1 MHFFGVAPAPNSGE
15 IMKKISTTLSILFL
29 VAISVSAQSPPTLR
43 IVTETPG
50 LPSELYYGDVKIK
63 PVRLRPGTNQV
74 ITIDDIDFL
83 VQQQYIDF
91 LGRFPDQT
99 GFQNWVNTVT
109 GCPNGGFGEFDNPNC
124 DRVHMSAGFVQ
135 SYEFQGRGY
144 WLLRVGYV
152 GLDRHI
158 IDGSRNRK
166 SSLNYSEF
174 IGGLQQIGGPGGLNQ
189 TPAENAAKIAFANT
203 FVQRADFLALFP
215 NSDSNSTYVNK
226 LEANAG
232 VTLSNKQTLVD
243 ALNASTMTRAD
254 VLRNVVESQVVFD
267 KYIINS
273 FVDMEYK
280 GYLRRDPD
288 TIGYN
293 NWIDTLTANPSD
305 YRHMVFGFIYS
316 SEYRSRF

>member
-1 MHFFGVAPAPNSGE
+1 
-15 IMKKISTTLSILFL
+15 MKKIGVTLIIIAFACLGAL
-29 VAISVSAQSPPTLR
+29 AQSPTLEIR
-43 IVTETPG
+43 TETPG
-50 LPSELYYGDVKIK
+50 LPSELFYGNVKVK

-74 ITIDDIDFL
+74 ITIDDIDFM
-83 VQQQYIDF
+83 VQQQYLDF
-91 LGRFPDQT
+91 LGRFPDQG
-99 GFQNWVNTVT
+99 GFTNWVNTVS

-144 WLLRVGYV
+144 WLLRFGYV

-158 IDGSRNRK
+158 IDGARNRK
-166 SSLNYSEF
+166 SSLTYTTEF
-174 IGGLQQIGGPGGLNQ
+174 IPGLQQIGGSNS
-189 TPAENAAKIAFANT
+189 PAQEEAAKVVYMNA

-226 LEANAG
+226 LETNAG
-232 VTLSNKQTLVD
+232 VTLVSSFKQAQLDGLNGGTL
-243 ALNASTMTRAD
+243 TRAQ
-254 VLRNVVESQVVFD
+254 VLRNIVESNEVFN
-267 KYIINS
+267 KYILIS

-293 NWIDTLTANPSD
+293 NWIDTLTANPND

-316 SEYRSRF
+316 TEYRSRF